1 MLESLGF
8 NPEKIEA
15 EYGALLS
22 VRAIFITAL
31 PYKDIIKL
39 FTNTIWDG
47 AMTTK
52 YGRNLII
59 RMKTGKQWNFRDTGK
74 IRE

>member
-1 MLESLGF
+1 M
-8 NPEKIEA
+8 PVKEKS
-15 EYGALLS
+15 G
-22 VRAIFITAL
+22 
-31 PYKDIIKL
+31 IKL

-59 RMKTGKQWNFRDTGK
+59 RMKLENNGTSGILGR
-74 IRE
+74 